1 MLPDDLYEAGLG
13 ESDPIYQRVAR
24 ANLQRQYQFLE
35 SIIQASLDKGISLFS
50 HSLIKAL
57 NVHAIAGLHSSAGEY
72 RSTEVVVGNFN
83 PVDAALVPSEMD
95 DLVLAIQRNWLAAD
109 TVNLGAFTLW
119 VINHIHPFVNGNGR
133 TARALC
139 YYVICVKADRLLPGH
154 PMLPELLSEPDV
166 HPHYTEALK
175 QADQRNFVPLHDLIQ
190 RLLVRQ
196 LSPN

>member
-1 MLPDDLYEAGLG
+1 MFPDDLYETGPG
-13 ESDPIYQRVAR
+13 ESDLIYQRVAR

-35 SIIQASLDKGISLFS
+35 SIIQASLDKGVSLFS

-57 NVHAIAGLHSSAGEY
+57 NVHAIAGLHSTAGEY

-95 DLVLAIQRNWLAAD
+95 ALVLAIQRNWLKAD

-119 VINHIHPFVNGNGR
+119 VINYIHPFVNGNGR

-139 YYVICVKADRLLPGH
+139 YYVICVKAGHLLPGH
-154 PMLPELLSEPDV
+154 PILPELLSEPDV
-166 HPHYTEALK
+166 HPHYTEALR
-175 QADQRNFVPLHDLIQ
+175 QADHRNFMPLHHLIQ

>member
-1 MLPDDLYEAGLG
+1 MTYTRLSRRIRPYLSTSRQGKFTATI
-13 ESDPIYQRVAR
+13 PI
-24 ANLQRQYQFLE
+24 LE

-57 NVHAIAGLHSSAGEY
+57 NVHAIAGLHSTAGEY
-72 RSTEVVVGNFN
+72 RSTEVVVGNFS

-95 DLVLAIQRNWLAAD
+95 DLALAIQRNWLAAE

-139 YYVICVKADRLLPGH
+139 YHVICVKAGHLLRP
-154 PMLPELLSEPDV
+154 S
-166 HPHYTEALK
+166 
-175 QADQRNFVPLHDLIQ
+175 DLAGTA
-190 RLLVRQ
+190 
-196 LSPN
+196 